1 MNGLYGMLKTWIW
14 QGRFEVFVEDGQGL
28 FQRLSPEQNCIPVLL
43 VVIPSRV
50 ASRVGTGA

>member
-1 MNGLYGMLKTWIW
+1 MLKTWIW
-14 QGRFEVFVEDGQGL
+14 QGRLDVFVEDRQGL
-28 FQRLSPEQNCIPVLL
+28 FQRLSPEQNRIPVLL